1 MFFWD
6 NWKSEAVSLSRAIV
20 SRSLGRG
27 YLALSGDSV
36 SPTQAIE
43 ISQDI
48 PLNLNNK

>member
-6 NWKSEAVSLSRAIV
+6 NWKSEGVSLSRAKV
-20 SRSLGRG
+20 TRSLGRG
-27 YLALSGDSV
+27 YLALSSDSV